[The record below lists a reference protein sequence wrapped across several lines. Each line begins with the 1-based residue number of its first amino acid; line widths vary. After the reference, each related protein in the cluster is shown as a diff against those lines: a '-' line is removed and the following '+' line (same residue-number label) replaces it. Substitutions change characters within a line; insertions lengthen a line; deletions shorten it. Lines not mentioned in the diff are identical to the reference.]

1 LFFAG
6 LPSSFRTINVK
17 GLGNLVSRL
26 LDGYLII
33 VGRAKKLI
41 VSLNT
46 LSAIDGC
53 YLMIVSSLHEGKP
66 EDEA

>member
-1 LFFAG
+1 
-6 LPSSFRTINVK
+6 
-17 GLGNLVSRL
+17 L

-53 YLMIVSSLHEGKP
+53 YLMIVSSLHEGKARRMRHSQHTGI
-66 EDEA
+66 EKR

>member
-1 LFFAG
+1 M
-6 LPSSFRTINVK
+6 
-17 GLGNLVSRL
+17 LVSRL

-46 LSAIDGC
+46 LIVTELTSIVTLRAIDGC
-53 YLMIVSSLHEGKP
+53 YLMIGS
-66 EDEA
+66 